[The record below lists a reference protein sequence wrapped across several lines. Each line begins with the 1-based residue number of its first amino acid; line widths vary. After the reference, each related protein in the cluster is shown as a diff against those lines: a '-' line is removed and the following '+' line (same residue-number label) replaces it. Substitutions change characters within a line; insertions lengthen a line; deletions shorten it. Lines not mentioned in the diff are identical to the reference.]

1 MTALRGGAAL
11 VGAIVAWFFAF
22 TFEASA
28 AWMAGLSLC
37 GAGLGWVLG
46 GRRPD
51 PAQRGME
58 PGAGAHHDGGGGS
71 NDSGGGSSDSGG
83 S

>member
-1 MTALRGGAAL
+1 MTAARGGAAL
-11 VGAIVAWFFAF
+11 VGAIVVWFLAF

-28 AWMAGLSLC
+28 VWMAGLTLG

-46 GRRPD
+46 GLRPD

-58 PGAGAHHDGGGGS
+58 PGAGAHHD
-71 NDSGGGSSDSGG
+71 SGGGSSDSGG